1 MWEGR
6 LSGAHRRRLVDC
18 LFRIL
23 PPPSQHARSRR
34 TCLRAEP
41 APERVAET
49 LHLEPGF
56 VWMDGAAVEQR
67 IFARPLAVLS
77 ATGSKVVVQGP
88 GGRAVFVERAFNVLE
103 AALAAW
109 GGPPGGMLV
118 GFLGYELVS
127 ELEALPPLPPR
138 DFGFPDLWLGLFDA
152 FLSWEPGG
160 WRLSGTDAWRGQD
173 GFPYP
178 PARAENR
185 LLAAQRM
192 DPIQNPVG
200 ALCGRPVRSLPS
212 RSDFAAGVS
221 RTVARIMDG
230 ELFQTN
236 LCRRLEVPLEASAAW
251 PLYVRM
257 RESNPARYGAF
268 LRLGPSRCVLSMS
281 PELFLKASNGTVESR
296 PIKGTRPRGKNARED
311 VALVEELKNSEKDRA
326 ELAMIV
332 DVVRNDLGRV
342 CAAGSVRVE
351 SYADLLSLP
360 TVHHTSATITGRL
373 RHDRDIVDLLR
384 ATFPPA
390 SVTGAPKI
398 QAIQVAR
405 EQENQRRGP
414 AMGAMGWI
422 SLGGDLQLSVAIRTA
437 VATGGRVLYY
447 VGSGITAG
455 SDPDQELEET
465 RVKAQAFVC
474 ALGLPSPIPRIT
486 GL

>member
-1 MWEGR
+1 M
-6 LSGAHRRRLVDC
+6 
-18 LFRIL
+18 
-23 PPPSQHARSRR
+23 
-34 TCLRAEP
+34 AE
-41 APERVAET
+41 A

-56 VWMDGAAVEQR
+56 AWLDGAAVEQR
-67 IFARPLAVLS
+67 IFSRPLAVLC

-88 GGRAVFVERAFNVLE
+88 GGRAVFEERALDVLE

-109 GGPPGGMLV
+109 GGPPGSMLV

-127 ELEALPPLPPR
+127 ELEALPLPPPR
-138 DFGFPDLWLGLFDA
+138 DFEFPDLWLGLFDS

-160 WRLSGTDAWRGQD
+160 WRFLGTDAWRGQD

-178 PARAENR
+178 PVRAENR
-185 LLAAQRM
+185 LFAAQRV
-192 DPIQNPVG
+192 DPIQNPAG
-200 ALCGRPVRSLPS
+200 ALSVGPVRSRPN

-221 RTVARIMDG
+221 RTIARIVDG

-236 LCRRLEVPLEASAAW
+236 LCRRLEVPLAASAAW
-251 PLYVRM
+251 PLYFRM
-257 RESNPARYGAF
+257 RKSNPARYGAF

-281 PELFLKASNGTVESR
+281 PELFLKASDGGVESR

-311 VALVEELKNSEKDRA
+311 LALAEELKNSEKDRA

-398 QAIQVAR
+398 QAIQVAL
-405 EQENQRRGP
+405 EQERQRRGP

-422 SLGGDLQLSVAIRTA
+422 SLDGGLQLSVAIRTA
-437 VATGGRVLYY
+437 VVTGGRILYCA
-447 VGSGITAG
+447 GSGITAD

-465 RVKAQAFVC
+465 SAKAQAFVR
-474 ALGLPSPIPRIT
+474 ALELPCGPIP
-486 GL
+486 

>member
-1 MWEGR
+1 MWQER
-6 LSGAHRRRLVDC
+6 PSTAHRRRLVDR
-18 LFRIL
+18 LLRIL
-23 PPPSQHARSRR
+23 PPPSQHARSGK
-34 TCLRAEP
+34 TCLGAQP
-41 APERVAET
+41 APERVAQT
-49 LHLEPGF
+49 MHREPGF
-56 VWMDGAAVEQR
+56 AWMDGAAVEQR

-88 GGRAVFVERAFNVLE
+88 GGRAVFLERAFNMLE
-103 AALAAW
+103 AALTAW

-118 GFLGYELVS
+118 GFLGYELAS

-152 FLSWEPGG
+152 CLSWEPGG
-160 WRLSGTDAWRGQD
+160 WRFSGTDAWRGQD

-178 PARAENR
+178 PARAEDR
-185 LLAAQRM
+185 LLAAQREN
-192 DPIQNPVG
+192 PIQDPVG
-200 ALCGRPVRSLPS
+200 ARCGGPVRSLPG

-221 RTVARIMDG
+221 RTVARIIDG

-251 PLYVRM
+251 PLYLRM
-257 RESNPARYGAF
+257 RKSNPARYGAF

-281 PELFLKASNGTVESR
+281 PELFLKASNGMVESR

-311 VALVEELKNSEKDRA
+311 AALAEELRNSGKDRA

-342 CAAGSVRVE
+342 CATGSVCVE
-351 SYADLLSLP
+351 SYADLLSLA

-373 RHDRDIVDLLR
+373 RPDRDIVDLLR
-384 ATFPPA
+384 AAFPPA

-398 QAIQVAR
+398 QAIQVAL
-405 EQENQRRGP
+405 EQEKQRRGP
-414 AMGAMGWI
+414 AMGAIGWI
-422 SLGGDLQLSVAIRTA
+422 ALGGDLQLSVAIRTA
-437 VATGGRVLYY
+437 VATGGRVLYC

-465 RVKAQAFVC
+465 SAKARAFVG
-474 ALGLPSPIPRIT
+474 ALGLPC
-486 GL
+486 GLRGL